1 MEEKREVMTM
11 PEPTTTQSTTVAAP
25 AQGSPNGQTA
35 QSQANPSYIRRL
47 PADHYFKSQS
57 FDKDL
62 AKFQQFK
69 DRKTGYANMDAV
81 QSLYPGFYVLG
92 AISSLGKTTYI
103 HQMGD
108 QIASAGVPVLYYS
121 LEQNA
126 LELYTKSLSRRIYQQ
141 SIADVTYRRFSSI
154 DIRRGLADGTRELQ
168 EQINAYTSDV
178 GNRLMVVEC
187 NFFATVEDIEADIMN
202 YIQTYHVT
210 PIVIIDYLQI
220 ITPSVIGKRPLEGKA
235 SIDHIVHSLKSF
247 QNINNL
253 VLIAICSLNRQNY
266 MTPIDFESFKES
278 GGIEYTADVVWGLQL
293 QVIHSD
299 IFGKEGKIKEKR
311 EAILQAKN
319 AIPRQI
325 ELVALKN
332 RYGRASYS
340 VNFEYNPVYDT
351 FIPIMDVADADAD
364 ASDQSQDD
372 YWNSVAPG
380 AANPFA

>member
-1 MEEKREVMTM
+1 M
-11 PEPTTTQSTTVAAP
+11 PEPTNTQSTTAVAP
-25 AQGSPNGQTA
+25 AQGSPNGQNGQTA
-35 QSQANPSYIRRL
+35 QAIPCYTSSMNRL
-47 PADHYFKSQS
+47 PADHYFKSQT

-69 DRKTGYANMDAV
+69 DRKTGYANMDTV

-92 AISSLGKTTYI
+92 AISSLGKTTFI
-103 HQMGD
+103 HQMSD
-108 QIASAGVPVLYYS
+108 QCASAGVPVLYYS

-126 LELYTKSLSRRIYQQ
+126 LELYTKSLSRRIYKQ
-141 SIADVTYRRFSSI
+141 SLNDVTYRRFSSI
-154 DIRRGLADGTRELQ
+154 DIRRGLANGTRELQ

-178 GNRLMVVEC
+178 GNQLMVVEC
-187 NFFATVEDIEADIMN
+187 NFSASVEDIEKDIYDFISAYN
-202 YIQTYHVT
+202 VT
-210 PIVIIDYLQI
+210 PIVVIDYLQI

-266 MTPIDFESFKES
+266 MTTIDFESFKES

-299 IFGKEGKIKEKR
+299 IFSKEGKIKEKR
-311 EAILQAKN
+311 ETIMQAKN

-351 FIPIMDVADADAD
+351 FIPIMDTDGDD
-364 ASDQSQDD
+364 DTSDQSQDD
-372 YWNSVAPG
+372 YWNNIAPG